1 MPLWEIGNA
10 PFGALRCGAAAVQA
24 APCIGRR
31 WRFAGMDTQ
40 AAEGTHVASTHAELK
55 AAVPPAQ
62 LAGTGDFAPA
72 LAQLLGE
79 VREAEPFKGENK
91 TYQPFYGIDMPGWTF
106 VRGDSAARFGIIRD
120 ALVSCPEFARAAAA
134 GDQPTYVDV
143 GCCSGFFCDAMTT
156 AGFSATGLDVTK
168 NFIDWAGRVARLK
181 GQAITYI
188 CQDAEKFLLSSSVP
202 FDVTSSFATIQWVM
216 AQRGYA
222 AGVNCFKALFE
233 RTRHVCIVEMGYS
246 TEEIYKTK
254 ILDRPGEIDKHW
266 VLGIMKEHGNFQHI
280 EFYPSGERGIWR
292 DIFIGY
298 KTAPGSIQ
306 RTDGE
311 VKVAT
316 ISRQGG
322 GILKRMARRLLGG

>member
-1 MPLWEIGNA
+1 
-10 PFGALRCGAAAVQA
+10 
-24 APCIGRR
+24 
-31 WRFAGMDTQ
+31 
-40 AAEGTHVASTHAELK
+40 
-55 AAVPPAQ
+55 
-62 LAGTGDFAPA
+62 
-72 LAQLLGE
+72 
-79 VREAEPFKGENK
+79 
-91 TYQPFYGIDMPGWTF
+91 
-106 VRGDSAARFGIIRD
+106 
-120 ALVSCPEFARAAAA
+120 
-134 GDQPTYVDV
+134 
-143 GCCSGFFCDAMTT
+143 
-156 AGFSATGLDVTK
+156 
-168 NFIDWAGRVARLK
+168 
-181 GQAITYI
+181 
-188 CQDAEKFLLSSSVP
+188 
-202 FDVTSSFATIQWVM
+202 M